1 MFSCELF
8 VYERNIIVI
17 RPRTVTSRVPVSEYK
32 GKYTVP
38 VLWDKQMNTMVNNKS
53 KDILRMLN
61 ANFQE
66 FCETDEQ
73 RQLDLYPSQH
83 QEEIDDL
90 TDFISPYV
98 IR

>member
-1 MFSCELF
+1 M
-8 VYERNIIVI
+8 
-17 RPRTVTSRVPVSEYK
+17 TSRMLIPEYK

-66 FCETDEQ
+66 LCETDEQ
-73 RQLDLYPSQH
+73 RQLDLYPAHH

-90 TDFISPYV
+90 TDFISP
-98 IR
+98 